1 MAMDPRIKV
10 EVNFALSRFQ
20 VNEFALK
27 AMLRSHGGRDIAR
40 RAILVESQAKRNA
53 STPPPSR
60 PGQGPSVRTG
70 RLRSS
75 ITWRL
80 GEDAKGVYADVGT
93 NVHYA
98 PFVELGTT
106 RMRARPFLRP
116 ALAAARR

>member
-1 MAMDPRIKV
+1 MRATAHLAEFVTKSRWEDCPA
-10 EVNFALSRFQ
+10 EAL
-20 VNEFALK
+20 
-27 AMLRSHGGRDIAR
+27 DIAR

-53 STPPPSR
+53 STPPPSQ

-98 PFVELGTT
+98 PYVELGTS